1 MKTKHL
7 LFGWML
13 ASLFLFSC
21 KDKETTTST
30 EEQFEENHLTGP
42 DNTTIQTNDS
52 TTVVRDSVTY

>member
-21 KDKETTTST
+21 RDKEVTRT
-30 EEQFEENHLTGP
+30 EEQIEENHPTGP
-42 DNTTIQTNDS
+42 DHTTIETNDS
-52 TTVVRDSVTY
+52 TTVVRDSVTH

>member
-21 KDKETTTST
+21 KDKEATRST
-30 EEQFEENHLTGP
+30 EEQIEEKQPIGP
-42 DNTTIQTNDS
+42 DNTIIETNDS
-52 TTVVRDSVTY
+52 TTVVRDSVAY